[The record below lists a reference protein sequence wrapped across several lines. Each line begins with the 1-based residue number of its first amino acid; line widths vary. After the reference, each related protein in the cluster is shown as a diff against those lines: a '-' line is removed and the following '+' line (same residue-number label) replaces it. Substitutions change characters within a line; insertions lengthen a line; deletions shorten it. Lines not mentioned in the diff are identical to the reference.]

1 LSHYASPVEELP
13 ESIGSTPAFE
23 ELQIVRS
30 PAPQSK
36 LKAILLAIVVVCFNA
51 VGNLS
56 LAWGMKHISEVGMNP
71 LGYVHA
77 MLNPFVAAGIVLLV
91 LWLLTR
97 MALMSWADL
106 SFVLPLMA
114 IGYIVATILGR
125 FVLHEQVGL
134 PQWFGT
140 FLIFGGSV
148 LVGTTHHRSG
158 E

>member
-1 LSHYASPVEELP
+1 LSQYASSVQDPPKSFGLAP
-13 ESIGSTPAFE
+13 TFE
-23 ELQIVRS
+23 AIQVVRS

-56 LAWGMKHISEVGMNP
+56 LAWGMKHISDVGVNP

-77 MLNPFVAAGIVLLV
+77 MLNPFVACGIVLLA

-114 IGYIVATILGR
+114 IGYIVAAILGR